1 MAARCSLTCQ
11 SMSTPKPIVGIRD
24 ILVSG
29 LGGAV
34 AIALVAWLTQMSG
47 QPLLMAPLGASCFLM
62 FVVPDNP
69 VAQPRN
75 VIGGH
80 VVSALVGMAVLTLF
94 GSAWWAMGVGVGLAI
109 IAMRL
114 THTNHPPAASD
125 PLLILLSPLGPP
137 GWGFVLTPVLAG
149 AVVVVGAAVAFNRLR
164 PGVTYPVRWW

>member
-1 MAARCSLTCQ
+1 MNTPQPLTG
-11 SMSTPKPIVGIRD
+11 TRD

-29 LGGAV
+29 LGGAI
-34 AIALVAWLTQMSG
+34 AISLAAWLTVSTG
-47 QPLLMAPLGASCFLM
+47 QPLLMAPFGASCFLM

-80 VVSALVGMAVLTLF
+80 VVSALVGMAVLALA
-94 GSAWWAMGVGVGLAI
+94 GSTWWAMGLGVGLAI
-109 IAMRL
+109 VAMRL

-149 AVVVVGAAVAFNRLR
+149 AVVVVAVAVVFNRLR
-164 PGVTYPVRWW
+164 PGVRYPHRWF

>member
-1 MAARCSLTCQ
+1 MNTLG
-11 SMSTPKPIVGIRD
+11 PFGGIRD
-24 ILVSG
+24 ILASG

-34 AIALVAWLTQMSG
+34 AIALAAWLTLATG
-47 QPLLMAPLGASCFLM
+47 QSLLMAPLGASCFLM

-75 VIGGH
+75 VVGGH
-80 VVSALVGMAVLTLF
+80 VVSALVGMAVLTLL
-94 GSAWWAMGVGVGLAI
+94 GSTWWAMGIGVGLAI

-125 PLLILLSPLGPP
+125 PLLILLNPLGAP

-149 AVVVVGAAVAFNRLR
+149 AALVVAVAVVFNRLR
-164 PGVTYPVRWW
+164 PGVKYPTRWW